1 MRVLPPTRENLT
13 VVWFDGE
20 RLCYRFF
27 SSSKDAASF
36 SRSLPGAVLISS
48 ADVLPV
54 GDVVAQ

>member
-27 SSSKDAASF
+27 SSTADAAGFAKSV
-36 SRSLPGAVLISS
+36 PGAVLIMS
-48 ADVLPV
+48 ADALPI
-54 GDVVAQ
+54 GDAFIT